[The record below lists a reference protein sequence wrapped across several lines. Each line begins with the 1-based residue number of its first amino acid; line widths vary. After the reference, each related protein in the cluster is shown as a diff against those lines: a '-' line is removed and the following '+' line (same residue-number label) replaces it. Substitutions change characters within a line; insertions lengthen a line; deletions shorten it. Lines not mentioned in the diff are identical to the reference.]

1 MYLDPNELRLD
12 VLAGNYLEKTGMY
25 YNCTVCGHP
34 CRDKFAA
41 KLHLESKHFPTVNGY
56 ECEIC
61 SKTFNTKNAFKI
73 HKSMEHR

>member
-1 MYLDPNELRLD
+1 MFLDPNELRLD

-25 YNCTVCGHP
+25 YNCTVCGQT

-41 KLHLESKHFPTVNGY
+41 KLHLESKHFPTVDGY

-61 SKTFNTKNAFKI
+61 SKTFNTKNAFKS
-73 HKSMEHR
+73 HKSTEHR